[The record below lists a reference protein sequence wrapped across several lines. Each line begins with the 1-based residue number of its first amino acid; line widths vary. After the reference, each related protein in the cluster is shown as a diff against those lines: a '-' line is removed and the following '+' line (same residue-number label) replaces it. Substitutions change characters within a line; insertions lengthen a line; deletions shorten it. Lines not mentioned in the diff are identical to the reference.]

1 MSSTI
6 INRTQNGQV
15 FRCSKCKAIHIE
27 YKNLNFNFT
36 DRQFSEFVEYI
47 NSLDGKKWE
56 ETNQN
61 SQFKRKIIIPTGNQ
75 IFRVLLS
82 NEELKEFKQLI
93 PAKLEPSNQYR
104 KYQLMNLNFN
114 IILN

>member
-36 DRQFSEFVEYI
+36 DRQFSEFAEYI
-47 NSLDGKKWE
+47 NSLDGEKWE
-56 ETNQN
+56 EINQN

-82 NEELKEFKQLI
+82 NEELNELKKLFFIKEKPFEKYKLI
-93 PAKLEPSNQYR
+93 
-104 KYQLMNLNFN
+104 NFN
-114 IILN
+114 FKTVLN